1 MHGRVEY
8 LLDNQ
13 AESYSLGVFSSKDET
28 LPGAVFTVGRLDVM
42 NYAVVLMYTP
52 RNRKSVKLPV
62 QVGATLY
69 NAIRNCQYINGD
81 YDDDHYSLWQ
91 EQMGNYRLLDDN
103 DFILECCLDVL
114 RGYSTQIGIL
124 CRTFSSTVVNL
135 SYDDLKNELFKLNN
149 RNGLRDSAKKI
160 VVTNSGKWTP
170 VKKIEESVLDDIEKS
185 GQGSSAMKLADE
197 MFRKKVDEA
206 VVGMIEGKV
215 PDIDLQ
221 KYTAVWKPEV
231 AYDLRRAVEAA
242 IATYGPECNL
252 NWIDTSAI
260 VDMSNL
266 FTYGKSVMFNGDI
279 SEWDTSNVVYMNEM
293 FAGSVFDGD
302 ISRWNV
308 IHVREMS
315 KMFQDS
321 NFNGDISEW
330 DVSNVK
336 IMARMF

>member
-1 MHGRVEY
+1 MRICESYLDNIENSQVDVQSAGSEFTDGYEFNEEFAWTFSSFNPAVTQSIYDYLHGRVEY
-8 LLDNQ
+8 LLDNR

-52 RNRKSVKLPV
+52 KNRRSVKLPV

-69 NAIRNCQYINGD
+69 NAIRNCQYISGD

-103 DFILECCLDVL
+103 DFILECCSDVL
-114 RGYSTQIGIL
+114 KGYSTQIGIL

-135 SYDDLKNELFKLNN
+135 GYEDLKKELFRLND
-149 RNGLRDSAKKI
+149 RKGLRDSVKK
-160 VVTNSGKWTP
+160 VTTVNNGKWTP

-197 MFRKKVDEA
+197 MFRKTVNEA
-206 VVGMIEGKV
+206 VIGMINGEM

-231 AYDLRRAVEAA
+231 AFDLRRAV
-242 IATYGPECNL
+242 
-252 NWIDTSAI
+252 
-260 VDMSNL
+260 
-266 FTYGKSVMFNGDI
+266 
-279 SEWDTSNVVYMNEM
+279 
-293 FAGSVFDGD
+293 
-302 ISRWNV
+302 
-308 IHVREMS
+308 
-315 KMFQDS
+315 
-321 NFNGDISEW
+321 
-330 DVSNVK
+330 
-336 IMARMF
+336 